1 MDLILINGTIWQPSE
16 APAQALAVQHGR
28 IAAVGSVSDIL
39 RLRTAKTQ
47 IVDAQ
52 GRLVL
57 PGFNDSHV
65 HLLEGG
71 FHLLGVDLRDADSP
85 REFCRRLAAAA
96 AQLPPGAWIAG
107 GFWDHERWPGK
118 TLPHR
123 ALIDAAVPDH
133 PVFVVRLDWHIG
145 VANSLALRLAGID
158 EKTPAPHGGTI
169 DRDAL
174 SGLPTGILRDEAMRL
189 MTRVIPT
196 PSKADR
202 HRALKAAMDHAA
214 SLGVTSVQGQC
225 TADER
230 AFYQESEQKGE
241 LKLRLSLWHPVEGPD
256 DIDKLAGHQKLD
268 SPFLR
273 SGTAKLFSDGSF
285 GASTAWLFEPYQE
298 TKDGYG
304 LAIHEPDVLQQ
315 MVVQI
320 DAMGW
325 QMAIH
330 AIGDRAVHETLLALE
345 QAQTLNGPGA
355 HRHRIEHAQMVR
367 PGDLQRFRKLAVV
380 ASIQP
385 SHAIDDLR
393 WIADRI
399 GPRTELA
406 YRYRSFVDHGIPVA
420 IGTDWTV
427 EPLAPF
433 LTLYA
438 AVARA
443 TREGMPAGGWYA
455 GEGVDLQRALQDY
468 TSGSAFAE
476 HRENDKG
483 VLAPG
488 YWADFIVV
496 DENLFALPPRDW
508 LTAKVDMT
516 FLNGAVIFDRHR
528 EAS

>member
-1 MDLILINGTIWQPSE
+1 MDLILINASIGRPDE
-16 APAQALAVQHGR
+16 ALVQALAVQHGR
-28 IAAVGSVSDIL
+28 IAAVGPASDIL

-47 IVDAQ
+47 VVDAR

-85 REFCRRLAAAA
+85 GELHRRLAAAA
-96 AQLPPGAWIAG
+96 AQLPPGAWITG

-158 EKTPAPHGGTI
+158 ENTPSPHGGAI

-174 SGLPTGILRDEAMRL
+174 SGIPTGILRDEAMRL

-196 PSKADR
+196 PSQSDR
-202 HRALKAAMDHAA
+202 RRALKAAMDHAA

-225 TADER
+225 SADELT
-230 AFYQESEQKGE
+230 FYRELEQTGD
-241 LKLRLSLWHPVEGPD
+241 LNLRMSLWHPIEGPD
-256 DIDKLAGHQKLD
+256 DIDELAGHQKLD

-285 GASTAWLFEPYQE
+285 GASTAWLFEPYQGS
-298 TKDGYG
+298 KDGYG
-304 LAIHEPDVLQQ
+304 LAIHEPDVLQK
-315 MVVQI
+315 MAVQI

-367 PGDLQRFRKLAVV
+367 PEDVMRMKKLGVV

-385 SHAIDDLR
+385 SHAIDDMR
-393 WIADRI
+393 WIEDRI
-399 GPRTELA
+399 GPRSKMA

-443 TREGMPAGGWYA
+443 TTEGMPAEGWHVT
-455 GEGVDLQRALQDY
+455 EKVSLHQALRDY
-468 TSGSAFAE
+468 TLGSAFAE

-483 VLAPG
+483 ALAPG
-488 YWADFIVV
+488 YWADFVVV
-496 DENLFALPPRDW
+496 DENLFALPLRDW
-508 LTAKVDMT
+508 PAARVDMT
-516 FLNGAVIFDRHR
+516 FLNGALVFDRKG